1 MRLQEARAM
10 SVTFLRA
17 IPILRIFDET
27 KARDFYLGYLGFE
40 IEFEHR
46 FHDNAPL
53 FMGIS
58 RDGLRLLLSEHHGDG
73 TPGSHV
79 RIDVSGV
86 RDLHAEL
93 AARRYRSMNPAIQ
106 EQEWGLR
113 ELCVIDPFG
122 NRLIF
127 SEPIER

>member
-1 MRLQEARAM
+1 MRAPETRAM

-27 KARDFYLGYLGFE
+27 KAREFYLGYLGFE
-40 IEFEHR
+40 IDFEHR

-58 RDGLRLLLSEHHGDG
+58 RDGFPLLLSEHHGDG

-93 AARRYRSMNPAIQ
+93 AARRYRYMNAGIQ

>member
-1 MRLQEARAM
+1 
-10 SVTFLRA
+10 
-17 IPILRIFDET
+17 
-27 KARDFYLGYLGFE
+27 
-40 IEFEHR
+40 
-46 FHDNAPL
+46 
-53 FMGIS
+53 MGIS
-58 RDGLRLLLSEHHGDG
+58 RDGFPLLLSEHHGDG

-79 RIDVSGV
+79 RIDVIGV

-93 AARRYRSMNPAIQ
+93 ASRRYRYMNPGIQ
-106 EQEWGLR
+106 EQEWGQR